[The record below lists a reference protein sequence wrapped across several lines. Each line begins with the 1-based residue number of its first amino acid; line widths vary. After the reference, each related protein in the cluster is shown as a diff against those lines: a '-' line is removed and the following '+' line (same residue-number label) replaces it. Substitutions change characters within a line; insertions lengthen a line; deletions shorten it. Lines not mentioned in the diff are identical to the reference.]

1 MTNKVYKTKTPE
13 VYEKAIVVYVYD
25 KDLTLEDINK
35 VVKDMKVSTRELTD
49 DEVIYHI

>member
-25 KDLTLEDINK
+25 KDLTL
-35 VVKDMKVSTRELTD
+35 
-49 DEVIYHI
+49 

>member
-1 MTNKVYKTKTPE
+1 MNYKDKFKTPE
-13 VYEKAIVVYVYD
+13 VYEKAIVVYIYD